1 MKHVGSI
8 LGAALAGL
16 FVFGIWGRFAGAYG
30 IAGGWF
36 AGLAII
42 SIMWFMN
49 HFIGIINNDG
59 AWVDLGL
66 GVGVA
71 GTASGGF
78 ANGWDTVPASFPT
91 LGLVLLGAIC
101 GGITAGLIQNHLA
114 SKSN

>member
-16 FVFGIWGRFAGAYG
+16 FVFGVWGRFAEAYG
-30 IAGGWF
+30 IGGGWF

-42 SIMWFMN
+42 SIMWFLN
-49 HFIGIINNDG
+49 HFVGLINNDG

-71 GTASGGF
+71 GTTSGAF
-78 ANGWDTVPASFPT
+78 ANGWDTVSASFPT
-91 LGLVLLGAIC
+91 LGLVLLGACC
-101 GGITAGLIQNHLA
+101 GGITAGLFQKYQA
-114 SKSN
+114 SKAN